1 MTFIYENDLLIIG
14 DILCCCQQIDVYSF
28 GVLLCEMCIR
38 ELPDP
43 KQREE
48 QVALVTNHVFRGL
61 IRRCIQKDP
70 EARPNMEE
78 IIDDLDSS

>member
-1 MTFIYENDLLIIG
+1 M
-14 DILCCCQQIDVYSF
+14 YSF
-28 GVLLCEMCIR
+28 GILLCEMCIR

-61 IRRCIQKDP
+61 VRRCIQLDP
-70 EARPNMEE
+70 EARPHMED
-78 IIDDLDSS
+78 IIDDMDAS

>member
-1 MTFIYENDLLIIG
+1 M
-14 DILCCCQQIDVYSF
+14 YSF

-61 IRRCIQKDP
+61 IRRCIQEKP

-78 IIDDLDSS
+78 IIDDLDFS

>member
-1 MTFIYENDLLIIG
+1 M
-14 DILCCCQQIDVYSF
+14 YSF

-43 KQREE
+43 QHREE

-61 IRRCIQKDP
+61 IRRCVQTDP
-70 EARPNMEE
+70 GERLNMEE
-78 IIDDLDSS
+78 IIEDLESS